1 MPAPLR
7 LVADNLT
14 GPLAHHAE
22 GPVWWPGW
30 GGLRYVDLAAGALL
44 TVREHGVDR
53 LQLED
58 PIAAF
63 VRPRAGGGY
72 VVGVERGLALASG
85 PDELPERV
93 LTLWDDP
100 AVRMNDGGTDPAG
113 RLLAGSM
120 AYDASAGA
128 ASLYR
133 IDAGLG
139 VETVLESVTI
149 SNGVAFSPDGR
160 TCYYVDTA
168 THRIDRFDVDDAAE
182 LGGRRPFVSI
192 DPADGA
198 PDGLT
203 VAADGSVWV
212 ALWGGSCVHGYD
224 ADGTLR
230 AVVEVGARQ
239 VSACTF
245 GGPALDELF
254 ITTSRQG
261 IADGDEPEAGSVFVA
276 RPGVAGLPVTPFAG

>member
-1 MPAPLR
+1 MPAAHVI
-7 LVADNLT
+7 VAENLT

-22 GPVWWPGW
+22 GPVWSPSW

-44 TVREHGVDR
+44 TARAHGVER
-53 LQLED
+53 LQLNG

-63 VRPRAGGGY
+63 VRPRTGGGY
-72 VVGVERGLALASG
+72 VVGVERGIALAAG
-85 PDELPERV
+85 PDELPDRV

-100 AVRMNDGGTDPAG
+100 TVRMNDGGTDPAG

-120 AYDASAGA
+120 AYDARAGA

-133 IDAGLG
+133 IDAEL
-139 VETVLESVTI
+139 TVSTLLEEVTI
-149 SNGVAFSPDGR
+149 SNGIAFSPDGSR
-160 TCYYVDTA
+160 CYYADTA
-168 THRIDRFDVDDAAE
+168 THRIDQFDVDDAVE

-192 DPADGA
+192 DPALGS

-245 GGPALDELF
+245 GGPGLDELF

-261 IADGDEPEAGSVFVA
+261 IADGDEPDAGSVFVA
-276 RPGVAGLPVTPFAG
+276 RPGAVGLPVTPFAG